1 MQASLDPRAPKQLT
15 MPCCTQSCWLLYR
28 FDLLHIMIDE
38 PDEEMDAAV
47 ARHIVGVHQRRE
59 RAFNV
64 PYTMGQVQRYIKFA
78 RAITPRMTPEVNPA
92 NLHTSQT
99 RCSY

>member
-1 MQASLDPRAPKQLT
+1 MIIR
-15 MPCCTQSCWLLYR
+15 YR

-38 PDEEMDAAV
+38 PDEEMDSAV

-64 PYTMGQVQRYIKFA
+64 PYTMGQVQRYIKYA
-78 RAITPRMTPEVNPA
+78 RAITPRMTPQVQSLLLA
-92 NLHTSQT
+92 LQCLS
-99 RCSY
+99 SLS